1 MSKKQKII
9 DSVCTYCGVG
19 CDVAAVVEEG
29 ELKKLYAKEGG
40 KVSRGKLCIK
50 GKEGWKYLY
59 SPLRIKEAR
68 VKKSFFEANKK
79 LFASKE
85 PLTSKANSD
94 YFTLS
99 YEEAYDAVAAKLI
112 EITSKYKNEAV
123 AGIGGARTSCESGYA
138 FQRFLRKV
146 IGSPH
151 IDNCAR
157 VCHSPSLAG
166 LRRTVG
172 EGAATNPFDD
182 ILKAEFLLVIGSNTT
197 EAHPIVANRV
207 VDAVNAGTTLAV
219 IDVREIQLSK
229 KANFQLTI
237 PYEANLLV
245 LNMMAFV
252 ILKEKL
258 YDKEFVKKRV
268 SGFEEYKASIYAD
281 AYANPDFFASVK
293 GYENLAVK
301 IKEVARTYAK
311 SRSMILWG
319 LGVTEHLDG
328 SAAVSAIANLALL
341 TANVGKEGAGLMP
354 LRGQNNV
361 QGACDMGCLPYF
373 APDYGS
379 LEVEGLKTP
388 DILEAAANK
397 EIRALYNIGEDLSHI
412 HANLNRVQKSLQA
425 FEMIVVHEVI
435 EADMTGIADVVFG
448 VKSAYEKKGVYANA
462 ERRLHLSNPLIES
475 DLPDDWEILNELTK
489 RIKPSLSFASQ
500 EELWDEARGSISR
513 YEGASYERLSQN
525 NDGLQWPVT
534 IEGDTPRLHEK
545 KFRTADGIA
554 KLFYQGYELRGHV
567 AQLLRGENGGY
578 WLTSGRI
585 IAHYNNA
592 SQTRVVDKLLL
603 SCCEDVLLVSHDDAK
618 KLDMT
623 QAAVLRSQYGESAPL
638 KLKESKTI
646 KKGTLY
652 TTFHFK
658 ESKINY
664 LFGDEG
670 DEITKTPRF
679 KALKVE
685 IVQSADIIKP
695 KNGT

>member
-1 MSKKQKII
+1 MPKRQKII

-19 CDVAAVVEEG
+19 CDIAAVVEDG
-29 ELKKLYAKEGG
+29 EIQKVYAREGG
-40 KVSRGKLCIK
+40 KVSHGKLCIK
-50 GKEGWKYLY
+50 GKEGWKYLH
-59 SPLRIKEAR
+59 SPFRIKEAR
-68 VKKSFFEANKK
+68 VKRSFFEANKE
-79 LFASKE
+79 LFFSKK
-85 PLTSKANSD
+85 PSVSKANSD
-94 YFTLS
+94 YFALP
-99 YEEAYDAVAAKLI
+99 YEEAYDAVAAKLK
-112 EITSKYKNEAV
+112 EIAAKHGGDAV
-123 AGIGGARTSCESGYA
+123 AGVGGARTSCESSYA

-182 ILKAEFLLVIGSNTT
+182 IPKAEFLLVIGSNTT
-197 EAHPIVANRV
+197 EAHPIVSNRV
-207 VDAVNAGTTLAV
+207 LDAVNAGTTLAV
-219 IDVREIQLSK
+219 MDVREIQLTK

-268 SGFEEYKASIYAD
+268 EGFEEYKASIIVD
-281 AYANPDFFASVK
+281 KYANPEFFASVK
-293 GYENLAVK
+293 GYESLAVK

-328 SAAVSAIANLALL
+328 SAAVSAIANLALM
-341 TANVGKEGAGLMP
+341 TGNIGKEGAGLMP

-361 QGACDMGCLPYF
+361 QGTCDMGCLPYF
-373 APDYGS
+373 APNYQTP
-379 LEVEGLKTP
+379 EREGYKTQ
-388 DILEAAANK
+388 DMLEAAVK
-397 EIRALYNIGEDLSHI
+397 GEIKALYNVGEDLSHI
-412 HANLNRVQKSLQA
+412 HANLSKVKKSLEA
-425 FEMIVVHEVI
+425 FEMIVTHEVI
-435 EADMTGIADVVFG
+435 EADMTNIADVVFG
-448 VKSAYEKKGVYANA
+448 VKSAYEKKGVYTNA
-462 ERRLHLSNPLIES
+462 ERRLHLSQPLVEC
-475 DLPDDWEILNELTK
+475 DMPDDWEVINEITK
-489 RIKPSLSFASQ
+489 RIDNSLVFDSQ
-500 EELWDEARGSISR
+500 DALWDEARSVISR

-534 IEGDTPRLHEK
+534 MEGDTPRLHEK
-545 KFRTADGIA
+545 KFRTVDGMA
-554 KLFYQGYELRGHV
+554 KFFYQGYRLRGHV
-567 AQLLRGENGGY
+567 AELVGEKSDGY
-578 WLTSGRI
+578 WLTTGRT

-592 SQTRVVDKLLL
+592 AQTKTVEKLLA
-603 SCCEDVLLVSHDDAK
+603 SYKEDLLLISHDDAK
-618 KLDMT
+618 KLDM
-623 QAAVLRSQYGESAPL
+623 AKMAFLRSEYGQSAPL
-638 KLKESKTI
+638 RLKESKTI

-652 TTFHFK
+652 TTFHFS

-670 DEITKTPRF
+670 DEITKTSRF
-679 KALKVE
+679 KAVKVE
-685 IVQSADIIKP
+685 LCQ
-695 KNGT
+695 